1 MSEVNLVEAY
11 TFRLVGKELE
21 TFLAWEEEH
30 NKTCPFYDDG
40 TSPVC
45 PSGAIGGQMTFCFT
59 NTGLGTIVVVECLCY
74 TVHKN
79 EKGRINVTD
88 FDNW

>member
-1 MSEVNLVEAY
+1 MSEPNLVDAY
-11 TFRLVGKELE
+11 TFRLCGKELE

-30 NKTCPFYDDG
+30 NKTCKYYDDG

-45 PSGAIGGQMTFCFT
+45 PSGAIGGQMQFCFT

-74 TVHKN
+74 TNDGDERGK
-79 EKGRINVTD
+79 KNVTD
-88 FDNW
+88 FDSW